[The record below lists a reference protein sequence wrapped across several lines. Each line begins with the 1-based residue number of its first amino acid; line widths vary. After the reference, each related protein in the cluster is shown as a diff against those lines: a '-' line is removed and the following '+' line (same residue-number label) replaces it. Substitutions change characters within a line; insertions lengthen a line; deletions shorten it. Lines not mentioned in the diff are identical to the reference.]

1 MHCMVPTSSINW
13 CDNILRR
20 NKDGSFRR
28 GGSMRCHS
36 SRRHASPNSGSNG
49 NLLTVGY
56 TGRPRANSFR
66 EMSDRLTTVNGK
78 SGTPVVKVSCFNES
92 SSKSIIRRSGSLTP
106 SPSVH
111 SYKKRGSF
119 RANEKQKDK
128 TASEAAGSEEAAKLL
143 IPAAAT
149 AKQQCADTAELPTS
163 KSSSS
168 IKNSKS

>member
-1 MHCMVPTSSINW
+1 
-13 CDNILRR
+13 
-20 NKDGSFRR
+20 
-28 GGSMRCHS
+28 MRCHS
-36 SRRHASPNSGSNG
+36 SRRQASPNSGSNG

-78 SGTPVVKVSCFNES
+78 SSTPVVKVSCFNES

-128 TASEAAGSEEAAKLL
+128 TASEATGTEEAAKLL
-143 IPAAAT
+143 IPAAAS
-149 AKQQCADTAELPTS
+149 AKQSTAVVELPTS